1 MFTTILLTVIAVLVV
16 LVLAVL
22 LAAAFRPASFRV
34 ARAARIE
41 APATVIFPF
50 IVDFR
55 RWASWSPYEKRDPAM
70 RRIFGDITSGP
81 GATYGWA
88 GDRNVGEGRMEMTDA
103 EAPSRIQLRLEMIK
117 PFAADNT
124 VEFTLRPDGDA
135 TTVTW
140 AMTGAAPLMARVMGL
155 LFNMDRMVGRDFEA
169 GLATLKTQAE
179 REAGSAM
186 RLAG

>member
-1 MFTTILLTVIAVLVV
+1 
-16 LVLAVL
+16 
-22 LAAAFRPASFRV
+22 
-34 ARAARIE
+34 
-41 APATVIFPF
+41 
-50 IVDFR
+50 
-55 RWASWSPYEKRDPAM
+55 M
-70 RRIFGDITSGP
+70 RRMFGDITSGP

-140 AMTGAAPLMARVMGL
+140 AMTGAVPLMARVMGL